1 MLQYKFFSLIL
12 EHEIDFLKMKKKI
25 LIVYAIP
32 YEGIKSLE
40 NDFELIYPKNK
51 EMFSRDEILNY
62 LPDCH
67 AVVSIFT
74 QAFDAEM
81 IKAAPYLELIANYG
95 VGYNNIDLEEAKKR
109 NIKVTNTPNPVTEPT
124 AEHTLALMLSV
135 ARRISELDRKIRKN
149 KIEWGVM
156 KNLGSGLQ
164 KKTLG
169 IVGMGRI
176 GQVVARMSDAF
187 GMKIIYFSRSSL
199 SPIKESQLLATR
211 VSFHELLQRADFVS
225 LHVPLT
231 NETKHLI
238 SVEELNL
245 MKPSAYLINTARGA
259 VVDEVALVDA
269 LKNNKIKGAGLDV
282 FENEPSITEELK
294 TFDNVVLS
302 PHVGTGTYETRV
314 EIGREVVDNIIAYF
328 KGKTPPNLVY

>member
-1 MLQYKFFSLIL
+1 
-12 EHEIDFLKMKKKI
+12 MKKKI
-25 LIVYAIP
+25 LIVYSIP
-32 YEGIKSLE
+32 YEGIKNLE
-40 NDFELIYPKNK
+40 NDFELIYPKDK

-81 IKAAPYLELIANYG
+81 IKAAPHLELIANYG
-95 VGYNNIDLEEAKKR
+95 VGFNNIDLKEAKER
-109 NIKVTNTPNPVTEPT
+109 NIKVTNTPNSVTEPT

-135 ARRISELDRKIRKN
+135 ARRVSELDRKIRKN
-149 KIEWGVM
+149 EIEWGVM

-164 KKTLG
+164 NKTLG

-176 GQVVARMSDAF
+176 GQSVARMADVF
-187 GMKIIYFSRSSL
+187 GMKILYFSRTSL

-211 VSFHELLQRADFVS
+211 VSFQELLQRADFVS

-231 NETKHLI
+231 EKTKHLI
-238 SVEELNL
+238 SSKELSL

-259 VVDEVALVDA
+259 VIDELALVDA
-269 LKNNKIKGAGLDV
+269 LKNKHIRGAGLDV
-282 FENEPSITEELK
+282 FENEPIISEELK

-314 EIGREVVDNIIAYF
+314 EIGREVAENIIAHF
-328 KGKTPPNLVY
+328 KGETPPNLVC